1 MSAAPWLICGIL
13 LRVAIHPRRDVRA
26 AIAER
31 PEVASLDPHLGQAG
45 APSHVTSK
53 APPIVAD
60 GGAISASS
68 GVERELCGWGRVAS
82 SRARVFTPQT
92 AEQVADIVASH
103 GRGGLIAR
111 GGGCSYGD
119 AAQNGGGAV
128 IDMTLLDRVI
138 SIDAGRGLIAAE
150 AGVTIATMMARLAAY
165 GLTLPVVPGTRHVTL
180 AGAIASDIHGK
191 NHHRDGAFARHV
203 QSISLCTPGGEVRE
217 LTAEEDPGLF
227 FATLGG
233 MGLTGVVLKATL
245 RAEPLAYP
253 CVLEHLDRT
262 SGLEQTLELMAGE
275 ELHRYSVA
283 WLDMLADGP
292 SMGRALVSRA
302 DPLPGVAPGPRLRRC
317 GAAARQYP
325 AVLSSGPAV
334 EVPAGF
340 PDLVLRRAT
349 VRAFN
354 AARWHAAPRMQ
365 RERPLPLVSYFFPLD
380 VVGAW
385 NRLYGRAGLV
395 QHQFVIPYE
404 EDQQLRRCFE
414 QLRKLPV
421 YLAVFKRFGPAFG
434 GPLSF
439 PRSGWTL
446 AADLPASAPGVREGL
461 DRLDELV
468 VACGGRVYLTKD
480 VRLRREHMGAM
491 YPRLADFLAER
502 QRVDP
507 GDLMRSDLGTRLG
520 LCGARQ

>member
-1 MSAAPWLICGIL
+1 MS
-13 LRVAIHPRRDVRA
+13 
-26 AIAER
+26 E
-31 PEVASLDPHLGQAG
+31 
-45 APSHVTSK
+45 
-53 APPIVAD
+53 APPIVAEA
-60 GGAISASS
+60 GAISASS
-68 GVERELCGWGRVAS
+68 GVERELCGWGRVAPS
-82 SRARVFTPQT
+82 CARVFTPRT
-92 AEQVADIVASH
+92 EEQVADAVASH
-103 GRGGLIAR
+103 RRGGLIAR

-119 AAQNGGGAV
+119 AAQNSGGAV
-128 IDMTLLDRVI
+128 IAMTQLDRVI
-138 SIDAGRGLIAAE
+138 SIDASRSVIIAE
-150 AGVTIATMMARLAAY
+150 AGATIATMMASLAAY

-203 QSISLCTPGGEVRE
+203 QSISLCTPEAEVRE

-245 RAEPLAYP
+245 RVEPLAHP
-253 CVLEHLDRT
+253 WVLEDLDRT

-275 ELHRYSVA
+275 EPRRYSVA
-283 WLDMLADGP
+283 WLDMLADG
-292 SMGRALVSRA
+292 SKMGRAVVSRA
-302 DPLPGVAPGPRLRRC
+302 DPLPRDGPTPRLK
-317 GAAARQYP
+317 GARPYP
-325 AVLSSGPAV
+325 EVLLRGPALT
-334 EVPAGF
+334 VPERVPGR
-340 PDLVLRRAT
+340 LLRPAA

-354 AARWHAAPRMQ
+354 AARWQITPRKA
-365 RERPLPLVSYFFPLD
+365 RERPLALTPYFFPLD
-380 VVGAW
+380 DVGAW

-395 QHQFVIPYE
+395 QYQFVMPYE

-414 QLRKLPV
+414 ELRKLPV

-502 QRVDP
+502 ERVDP
-507 GDLMRSDLGTRLG
+507 GDWMRSDLGMRLG